1 MYNSR
6 DIIARVVVLVLQS
19 LVSITVLIDV
29 VFLDLDVQDRGLG
42 SRYGHS
48 FRFTEACL
56 AGQAGDDEQIAAK
69 RARSSL
75 MMLRCS
81 ESQIN
86 TASMTASTR
95 FSVVKT
101 SAPSRGSSV
110 SPLFS
115 LPYPA
120 YAFITTFLDDRICS
134 VSSNFTTIVF

>member
-1 MYNSR
+1 V
-6 DIIARVVVLVLQS
+6 ARFVVLVLQS

-29 VFLDLDVQDRGLG
+29 VFLDLDVQNRGLG

-48 FRFTEACL
+48 FRFIEACL
-56 AGQAGDDEQIAAK
+56 AGQLGDDEQIAAK
-69 RARSSL
+69 CARSSL

-81 ESQIN
+81 ESRIN
-86 TASMTASTR
+86 TASMTASARST
-95 FSVVKT
+95 VVKT
-101 SAPSRGSSV
+101 SAPSRGSFV

-134 VSSNFTTIVF
+134 VSSNFTSVIL